1 MIKTISK
8 YILIFAAAFAAAGC
22 SDFLDKDNPAY
33 DNVGFYKS
41 EAGLKEGVTG
51 VYQKLYFDTGLF
63 QHVSCST
70 TIPPTDSNKMKT
82 RALALAE
89 RSTPTMQRFKR
100 SGLANTASSHVPT
113 Q

>member
-51 VYQKLYFDTGLF
+51 VYQKLYFDILLSG
-63 QHVSCST
+63 
-70 TIPPTDSNKMKT
+70 KT
-82 RALALAE
+82 PKSINTLPEAL
-89 RSTPTMQRFKR
+89 
-100 SGLANTASSHVPT
+100 
-113 Q
+113 

>member
-51 VYQKLYFDTGLF
+51 VYQKLYFDM
-63 QHVSCST
+63 
-70 TIPPTDSNKMKT
+70 N
-82 RALALAE
+82 
-89 RSTPTMQRFKR
+89 
-100 SGLANTASSHVPT
+100 
-113 Q
+113 